1 MKPIEKKLIKL
12 YNGLTAADRE
22 SLMAFAE
29 FLAQRSSQR
38 DQPANLTIPEPN
50 NIPRPEEE
58 SVVAAIKRLSATY
71 HMLDDSRLLND
82 SSVLM
87 SQHVMQGKDAQ
98 HVIDELEALFKRY
111 YGELVKDYT
120 GTDEESSG
128 C

>member
-12 YNGLTAADRE
+12 FNRLSSPERNM
-22 SLMAFAE
+22 LMAFAE
-29 FLAQRSSQR
+29 FLTQRGSGQAQES
-38 DQPANLTIPEPN
+38 DPTVPEPAE
-50 NIPRPEEE
+50 IPRPANE

-87 SQHVMQGKDAQ
+87 SQHVMQGKEAEQ
-98 HVIDELEALFKRY
+98 VIDELEVLFKRY
-111 YGELVKDYT
+111 YDELVKDFT
-120 GTDEESSG
+120 GAQEESSG